1 MKVKDIKPKAAVDE
15 ITLTI
20 ESMDESREVR
30 GGSLRVAN
38 ATGVDDTGSVV
49 ITLWNDDITKVK
61 TGDTIKI
68 TKGWAGEYQGKIQ
81 LSAGKFG
88 KLEVV
93 GSGSGAAPKSAASAK
108 KAEKPAKNEDVD
120 FAVDEDLI

>member
-1 MKVKDIKPKAAVDE
+1 MKVKEIKAKAAVDE

-20 ESMDESREVR
+20 ESIDEPREVR

-38 ATGVDDTGSVV
+38 ATGVDETGSVV
-49 ITLWNDDITKVK
+49 ITLWNDDINKVK
-61 TGDTIKI
+61 TGDKVKI

-93 GSGSGAAPKSAASAK
+93 GAGAAAPAKGKK
-108 KAEKPAKNEDVD
+108 KAEEVD
-120 FAVDEDLI
+120 FAVDEDII

>member
-1 MKVKDIKPKAAVDE
+1 MKVNQIKPKAAVDE

-20 ESMDESREVR
+20 ESVDEPREVR

-49 ITLWNDDITKVK
+49 ITLWNDDIAKVK

-68 TKGWAGEYQGKIQ
+68 IKGWAGEYQGKIQ

-93 GSGSGAAPKSAASAK
+93 SSAGGAGAAAKGAAK

>member
-1 MKVKDIKPKAAVDE
+1 MKVNEIKAKAAVDE
-15 ITLTI
+15 ITLKI
-20 ESMDESREVR
+20 ESIDEPREVR

-38 ATGVDDTGSVV
+38 ATGSDDTGSVV
-49 ITLWNDDITKVK
+49 LTLWNDDITKVK

-68 TKGWAGEYQGKIQ
+68 IKGWAGEYQGKIQ

-88 KLEVV
+88 KLEVL
-93 GSGSGAAPKSAASAK
+93 GGDAAPKAESPK
-108 KAEKPAKNEDVD
+108 KAKKNEDVA

>member
-1 MKVKDIKPKAAVDE
+1 MKVNEIKPKAAVDE
-15 ITLTI
+15 ITLKI
-20 ESMDESREVR
+20 ESMDEAREVR

-38 ATGVDDTGSVV
+38 ATGTDETGSVL
-49 ITLWNDDITKVK
+49 ITLWNDDIAKVK
-61 TGDTIKI
+61 KGDTIKI
-68 TKGWAGEYQGKIQ
+68 IKGWAGEYQGKIQ

-93 GSGSGAAPKSAASAK
+93 GAGAGSKADAK
-108 KAEKPAKNEDVD
+108 KPAKSAEVD

>member
-1 MKVKDIKPKAAVDE
+1 MKIKDIKPKAAVDE
-15 ITLTI
+15 ITLNI
-20 ESMDESREVR
+20 ESIDEPREVR

-38 ATGVDDTGSVV
+38 ATGTDDTGSVLL
-49 ITLWNDDITKVK
+49 TLWNDDIAKVK

-68 TKGWAGEYQGKIQ
+68 IKGWAGEYQGKIQ

-93 GSGSGAAPKSAASAK
+93 SSGAAAAPA
-108 KAEKPAKNEDVD
+108 KAEKKAKNADVD